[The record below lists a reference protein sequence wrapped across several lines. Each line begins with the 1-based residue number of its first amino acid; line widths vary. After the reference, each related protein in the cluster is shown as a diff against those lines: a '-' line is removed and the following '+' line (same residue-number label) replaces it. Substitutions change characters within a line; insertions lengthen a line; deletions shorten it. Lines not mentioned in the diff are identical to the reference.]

1 MNYATNIAIIDR
13 ETMTVSNGIW
23 GMIYQLEEFNNDKR
37 LAVEVGDLAVTIGDS
52 YDGEAF
58 FHEGVKVRSN
68 AEIIAEMAA
77 QLADA
82 EAALKVMEVHYDTT

>member
-1 MNYATNIAIIDR
+1 MNYATNIAIVDR
-13 ETMTVSNGIW
+13 ETNLVTNVIW

-37 LAVEVGDLAVTIGDS
+37 LAVEVGDLAVTFGDS

-58 FHEGVKVRSN
+58 YHEGERVRTN
-68 AEIIAEMAA
+68 AEIIADMSA

-82 EAALKVMEVHYDTT
+82 DAALAELGVTVNG